1 MGDRAVFGTPDNM
14 DAPAI
19 MDDCAISGVPA
30 VIDFTIFSL
39 KVPVLTYAAQDEDN
53 VDEDSRFIKI
63 EV

>member
-1 MGDRAVFGTPDNM
+1 M

-30 VIDFTIFSL
+30 VIDFPVLSY